1 MPFFPVG
8 GGLFPTLPVTYSHTA
23 SVIGSV
29 NAFQLH
35 LAGRCKF
42 LKDLIDVV
50 GVCNA
55 SQTGTYLC
63 AVVVVVVGVE
73 LVEVVVVMVVVVV
86 IVMVIVEVVV
96 TSGSCR
102 VY

>member
-8 GGLFPTLPVTYSHTA
+8 GGLFLTLPVTYSHTA

-63 AVVVVVVGVE
+63 AVGVVEVGVGLVQVVVVV
-73 LVEVVVVMVVVVV
+73 VVVVV
-86 IVMVIVEVVV
+86 IVLLILEVAN
-96 TSGSCR
+96 GR
-102 VY
+102 Y